1 MNVKLRKF
9 LHTAIFTVCGVAV
22 GYLYYRF
29 MGCGSGS
36 CAISSN
42 PVRSMLYMGLVGWL
56 LSVVFW
62 KDGGK
67 SCNM

>member
-36 CAISSN
+36 CTISSN